1 MADGLGS
8 ARMNQRHRPASERLI
23 EMIPDFNDIGYLPP
37 GVHVATL
44 DEIAARFG
52 RESEI
57 RRAQMDSVRWLVEL
71 ARKAEVVRIILNG
84 SFVTDALE
92 PNDVDCA
99 LLLSTDFP
107 LDPTATAELVEGLPF
122 VDLHMTEPKE
132 FEIMVEQLYASDRDA
147 VAKGVIEVVS

>member
-1 MADGLGS
+1 MGL
-8 ARMNQRHRPASERLI
+8 RYRPASDQFI
-23 EMIPDFNDIGYLPP
+23 QMIPDFNDIGYLPP

-57 RRAQMDSVRWLVEL
+57 RRAQMDSVLWLVEL
-71 ARKAEVVRIILNG
+71 TRKAGAVRIILNG
-84 SFVTDALE
+84 SFVTDVVE

-107 LDPTATAELVEGLPF
+107 LDLAAAAELAEGLPF
-122 VDLHMTEPKE
+122 VDLHMTEAKE
-132 FEIMVEQLYASDRDA
+132 FAIMVEQLYASDRDA
-147 VAKGVIEVVS
+147 VPKGVIEVVL